1 MGLSLLLLL
10 LSMAVIL
17 LAAELFTNSVEWFG
31 HRMNLGEGAVGSLL
45 AAVGTAMPETIVPLI
60 AILFVGGD
68 TGKEIGVGAI
78 IGAPFMLATAAF
90 FVNGASVFLF
100 SFTGRRDRLMAV
112 NGRILQ
118 RDIIIFFIVF
128 LAAVSASFLPGPL
141 KVFVV
146 VGLLVIYGAYVFM
159 TLRGDSP
166 VGGHLNPLHFHR
178 RADVPHLL
186 LIVLQLVFSLA
197 LMVGG
202 ARVFVA
208 QIETIAHDFGISALV
223 LALLIAPLA
232 TELPEKFNSVIWVR
246 QGKDT
251 LAMGNVTGAMVFQTC
266 IPVSVGLLFTPWVLD
281 TPALVSAAITLAST
295 AIVAIA
301 IGRSGRLEPQALVI
315 GGPLYLAFGAYVIWF
330 L

>member
-1 MGLSLLLLL
+1 MGLALLLLIV
-10 LSMAVIL
+10 SMAVIL
-17 LAAELFTNSVEWFG
+17 VAAELFTNGVEWFG
-31 HRMNLGEGAVGSLL
+31 HRMKLGEGAVGSLL

-60 AILFVGGD
+60 AILLVGGAA
-68 TGKEIGVGAI
+68 GHEIGVGAI

-90 FVNGASVFLF
+90 FVIGASVFIF
-100 SFTGRRDRLMAV
+100 SQTGRRQRIMAV
-112 NGRILQ
+112 NGRVLQ
-118 RDIIIFFIVF
+118 RDIVFFFIVY
-128 LAAVSASFLPGPL
+128 LAAISASFLPESL
-141 KVFVV
+141 KVFVA

-178 RADVPHLL
+178 GADVPHML

-208 QIETIAHDFGISALV
+208 QIEIIAHDLSIPALV

-266 IPVSVGLLFTPWVLD
+266 IPVSVGLLLTPWVLD
-281 TPALVSAAITLAST
+281 TVALVSAAITLTST

-301 IGRSGRLEPQALVI
+301 IGRSGRLEPEALLI